1 MFQEDLLIKVGDKI
15 RLMTSLIDDEM
26 VADWYDSL
34 EDKELTIVSLSD
46 DASLIWVE
54 EGEYALNIDYVVKA
68 EEEPIEDIIVDDIFF
83 TFNKGDKHYT
93 VHAYAQ
99 DKDFSDEYTVEV
111 KGYSEAGNWGR
122 KLIYDMCYY
131 CDSCGGLTDDALA
144 VANDSILSL
153 VHNFLFN
160 ERTQSIVKGF

>member
-15 RLMTSLIDDEM
+15 RLMPSLIDDDM

-34 EDKELTIVSLSD
+34 DDKELTIISMSN

-54 EGEYALNIDYVVKA
+54 EGEYALNIDYVIKA
-68 EEEPIEDIIVDDIFF
+68 DEEVIENIVMDDVFF
-83 TFNKGDKHYT
+83 TFDKGDTHYT

-99 DKDFSDEYTVEV
+99 DKAESDEYTVEV
-111 KGYSEAGNWGR
+111 RGHKEVGSGMTLNYN
-122 KLIYDMCYY
+122 MCYY

-144 VANDSILSL
+144 VANDSILTF
-153 VHNFLFN
+153 VHSTLFN

>member
-15 RLMTSLIDDEM
+15 RLYDSLIDDEM

-34 EDKELTIVSLSD
+34 DDKVLTVQAISS

-54 EGEYALNIDYVVKA
+54 EGEYALNIEYVVKA
-68 EEEPIEDIIVDDIFF
+68 DEEVIENVIVDDIFF
-83 TFNKGDKHYT
+83 TFDKGDKHYT

-144 VANDSILSL
+144 VANDSILTF
-153 VHNFLFN
+153 VHSTLFN